1 MGQRQHPAHFLRVH
15 LHAGRARP
23 SARNLP
29 LSRELAS
36 TASARGLA
44 RLLVGLRP
52 EALRLA
58 GDGIAA
64 RVEAVEVLGADAYVF
79 CSAEI
84 GGAETRITARADARE
99 APGRG
104 EAVRLVAESCDA
116 HLFDPG
122 SGERL
127 PS

>member
-1 MGQRQHPAHFLRVH
+1 VCGVGIP
-15 LHAGRARP
+15 
-23 SARNLP
+23 LP
-29 LSRELAS
+29 DEC
-36 TASARGLA
+36 ASAAALA

-58 GDGIAA
+58 GDGIPA

-79 CSAEI
+79 CSAEVA
-84 GGAETRITARADARE
+84 GVKARFTARADARG

-104 EAVRLVAESCDA
+104 DVVRLAADSGEA
-116 HLFDPG
+116 QLFDPE